1 MPPWLP
7 ASPAV
12 VMLRMPSTKEIGS
25 DGIGIGLQRKGAIGT
40 STSRAGAVRQNPAST
55 FRNSFQ
61 CATVGRMR

>member
-1 MPPWLP
+1 
-7 ASPAV
+7 
-12 VMLRMPSTKEIGS
+12 MLRMPSTKEIGS
-25 DGIGIGLQRKGAIGT
+25 DGIGIGLQRSGAIGM